1 MSFAV
6 YSLADTHTVLSHPQV
21 GKGNLHRDGVG
32 KIVVS
37 RSGDLSSHTATAD
50 GYVVVNRL
58 KSENGSI
65 VLEVPQN
72 SAADEFLRRWAGYLQ
87 SVEATEEF
95 AASTLTIR
103 DTAGGLT
110 ITATGVTPQK
120 IPDRTWDRTATNLT
134 YTLLAASIREKAVGF
149 TTVATTMTGQAV

>member
-37 RSGDLSSHTATAD
+37 RSGDLSSHTTTAD

-58 KSENGSI
+58 KSVNGTI
-65 VLEVPQN
+65 TIEVPQN
-72 SAADEFLRRWAGYLQ
+72 SQADEYLRRWTSYLLNAE
-87 SVEATEEF
+87 SSADF

-110 ITATGVTPQK
+110 ITADGVTPQK
-120 IPDRTWDRTATNLT
+120 IPDRAWDRTATNLT
-134 YTLLAASIREKAVGF
+134 YTLLAAVITEK
-149 TTVATTMTGQAV
+149 